1 MAANSNSGVEAE
13 IASETPPPSAE
24 HVGVKEQ
31 YLVKVDNP
39 ILGEEDWHI
48 IATVE
53 TEKDVE
59 RDAQGRNEDAVKELK
74 ATKDELE
81 MLKDVLE
88 ATRAAFREELEASLR
103 SKCKLAAINEELE
116 ETKNFIHELGA
127 SKLEITATRGGL
139 RAAKAG
145 LDAVKAG
152 FKGQLKISK
161 NQRVAAEE
169 TLEGAKNAFNI
180 ELEATRH

>member
-13 IASETPPPSAE
+13 IAPETSPPIAE

-31 YLVKVDNP
+31 NPVKVDNL

-48 IATVE
+48 IATLE

-59 RDAQGRNEDAVKELK
+59 RDAQGRNEDSVKELK
-74 ATKDELE
+74 AYMDELE

-103 SKCKLAAINEELE
+103 SKCKLAAVNEELE

-127 SKLEITATRGGL
+127 SRLEITATKGGL
-139 RAAKAG
+139 RAAKAE
-145 LDAVKAG
+145 LDAVKAD
-152 FKGQLKISK
+152 FKGQLKVSK

-169 TLEGAKNAFNI
+169 MLEGANNAFNI
-180 ELEATRH
+180 ELEAARH

>member
-1 MAANSNSGVEAE
+1 MPIIIIPSGEAE
-13 IASETPPPSAE
+13 ITPETPILREDPAAINGKDSLE
-24 HVGVKEQ
+24 KERFVK
-31 YLVKVDNP
+31 K
-39 ILGEEDWHI
+39 EDS
-48 IATVE
+48 
-53 TEKDVE
+53 
-59 RDAQGRNEDAVKELK
+59 VKELK

-103 SKCKLAAINEELE
+103 SKCKLAAVNEELE

-127 SKLEITATRGGL
+127 SRLEITATKGGL
-139 RAAKAG
+139 RAAKAE
-145 LDAVKAG
+145 LDAVKAD
-152 FKGQLKISK
+152 FKGQLKVSK

-169 TLEGAKNAFNI
+169 MLEGAKNAFNI